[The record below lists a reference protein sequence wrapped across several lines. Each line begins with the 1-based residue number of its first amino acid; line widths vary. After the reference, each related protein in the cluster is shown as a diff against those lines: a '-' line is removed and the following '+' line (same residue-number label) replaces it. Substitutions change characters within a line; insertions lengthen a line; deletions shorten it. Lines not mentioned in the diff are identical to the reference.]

1 MRDTEHQIVDPSLAV
16 LRQYFGFESFR
27 GFQKQII
34 DQLLAG
40 QDAIALMPTGGGKS
54 LCYQIPAI
62 LRPGVAIVIS
72 PLIALMQ
79 DQVDALWQN
88 GIRAAYINSTL
99 TSAQIWTVVQ
109 QARDGALDLLYMAP
123 ERLLMESSLAFLSQI
138 PLALFAIDEAHCVS
152 QWGHDFRPEYLGLS
166 GLKERF
172 PHVPRIALTATANA
186 ATRRDII
193 KLLHLQSAKLFV
205 ASFDRPNIHYTVV
218 VKKEP
223 KNQLKRFLEAEHP
236 EDAGIVYCLSRNR
249 VEEIA
254 QWLTSCGWKALPYH
268 AGLDRET
275 RQHNQATFLR
285 EEGVIMVATIAFGMG
300 IDKPDVR
307 FVAHLDLPKSL
318 EAYCQETGRAGRD
331 GLPANAFLTYGYQ
344 DVIKLRQFVVS
355 SPMEEPF
362 KKIARRQL
370 DLIFG
375 YCETPQCRRHVLL
388 HHFDEPYPKACGNCD
403 NCKAPVAT
411 WDGSVAA
418 QKAMSCVYRTG
429 QRFGVHYLTE
439 VLLGKESERIQSF
452 GHHTVSTFGI
462 GRELT
467 TEQWHSVYRQLV
479 AADLLSVDAEQ
490 GFLSLTPRS
499 RPVLRGE
506 QAIRFRQD
514 PKALVATA
522 TKIRSVKK
530 TAATPFS
537 DQQSERL
544 WNMLREMRREIAQQQ
559 GVAAYLV
566 FQDKTLRELVEK
578 RPLTEAALADIYGIG
593 KQKLHTYGG
602 KILKLLQDFDK
613 QDG

>member
-1 MRDTEHQIVDPSLAV
+1 MRDTEHQTVDPSLAV

-27 GFQKQII
+27 GFQKPII

-99 TSAQIWTVVQ
+99 TASQIWTVIQ
-109 QARDGALDLLYMAP
+109 QARDGGLDLLYMAP
-123 ERLLMESSLAFLSQI
+123 ERLLMESSLTLLSQI

-166 GLKERF
+166 CLKARF
-172 PHVPRIALTATANA
+172 PQVPRIALTATANG
-186 ATRRDII
+186 ATRQDII
-193 KLLHLQSAKLFV
+193 KLLQLESAKLFV

-223 KNQLKRFLEAEHP
+223 KNQLKRFLETEHP
-236 EDAGIVYCLSRNR
+236 EDAGIVYCLSRSR

-254 QWLTSCGWKALPYH
+254 QWLTQSGRKALPYH

-275 RQHNQATFLR
+275 RQRNQTLFLR

-344 DVIKLRQFVVS
+344 DVVKLRQFVAS
-355 SPMEEPF
+355 SSMEESF
-362 KKIARRQL
+362 KRIARRQL
-370 DLIFG
+370 DLILD
-375 YCETPQCRRHVLL
+375 YCETTQCRRQRLL
-388 HHFDEPYPKACGNCD
+388 HHFDEPYPKPCGHCD
-403 NCKAPVAT
+403 NCRAPVAT
-411 WDGSVAA
+411 WDGTVAA

-429 QRFGVHYLTE
+429 QRFGVQYLTE
-439 VLLGKESERIQSF
+439 VLLGKENERIRSF

-462 GRELT
+462 GQELT
-467 TEQWHSVYRQLV
+467 SEQWHSVYRQLV
-479 AADLLSVDAEQ
+479 AADLLSVDPEQ
-490 GFLSLTPRS
+490 GFLSLTLRS

-514 PKALVATA
+514 PKALVTQTTKTPTA
-522 TKIRSVKK
+522 KK
-530 TAATPFS
+530 KPTTFS
-537 DQQSERL
+537 DQTSEAL
-544 WNMLREMRREIAQQQ
+544 WNLLRGVRQEIAQQQ
-559 GVAAYLV
+559 GVAPFLI
-566 FQDKTLRELVEK
+566 FHDKTLRELVEK
-578 RPLTEAALADIYGIG
+578 RPLTERALADIYGIG
-593 KQKLHTYGG
+593 TQKLHTYGG
-602 KILKLLQDFDK
+602 KILQLLQDFDK
-613 QDG
+613 QAG